1 MFAKQTDMKST
12 KESMEPIKESK
23 EYKINWFAK
32 TKFVPMSCGENMWQ
46 LRSTSM
52 AERRALECATYLQ
65 TYVKYVGH

>member
-46 LRSTSM
+46 LRSTCTTTKNNNILLF
-52 AERRALECATYLQ
+52 RKTY
-65 TYVKYVGH
+65 YY